1 MKSFGLSIVFCT
13 FFTGKKELIL
23 RLGVWLVTIR
33 NEKVKK
39 GKLFK
44 WDRTLPHKDME
55 PRNEARLDVLGKRF
69 VVCWR
74 GYDS

>member
-1 MKSFGLSIVFCT
+1 MKIFGLGVVVCT
-13 FFTGKKELIL
+13 LFTGKKELIL
-23 RLGVWLVTIR
+23 RLGVWLVKVSP
-33 NEKVKK
+33 EK
-39 GKLFK
+39 GRGRLLR

-69 VVCWR
+69 VVCWS